1 MNIRKIIRESLEKII
16 NSQLINIDG
25 FEFINQKQDDKN
37 NIIWKYSKSI
47 KSGSSTREDSDYI
60 FNLFIAKTPNQNWY
74 YKIFVYWKTQTKN
87 LTSGK
92 GKDFELQFGPFLNI
106 NELEKDLNYNLNHN
120 LLFSF
125 NNYKDN
131 NKIQLDNE
139 IFRMV
144 EKVNDKYEELIS
156 CTDPYFDDL
165 KKEMDNLR
173 KNKQE
178 AQEYINKNY
187 PDEDDKQQ
195 LLLILSKIG
204 SLQNLKEIEN
214 IKSIF

>member
-1 MNIRKIIRESLEKII
+1 MNIRKLIRESLEKII

-25 FEFINQKQDDKN
+25 FDFINQKQDDKN

-74 YKIFVYWKTQTKN
+74 YKIFVYWKKHSN
-87 LTSGK
+87 NFTSGK
-92 GKDFELQFGPFLNI
+92 GKDFDLQFGPFSKI
-106 NELEKDLNYNLNHN
+106 EDLEKDLNYNLNHN
-120 LLFSF
+120 ILFSF

-139 IFRMV
+139 IFKMI
-144 EKVNDKYEELIS
+144 EKVKLKYDELLS
-156 CTDPYFDDL
+156 CTDSYFDDL
-165 KKEMDNLR
+165 KKEMESLTKDKTEVQSYLD
-173 KNKQE
+173 
-178 AQEYINKNY
+178 KNY

-204 SLQNLKEIEN
+204 SLHNLKEIEN